1 MKLEMARR
9 LGGAD
14 ETVPEDEASKM
25 AGGEFDSVVLLAPF
39 PKLVEVGMRLLRK
52 GGVP

>member
-1 MKLEMARR
+1 MARR

-25 AGGEFDSVVLLAPF
+25 AGEFDSVVLLAPF
-39 PKLVEVGMRLLRK
+39 PPKLVEVGMRLLRK